1 MTGLLV
7 RLVVWALW
15 GIVRLV
21 VAGLV
26 VAARLLLGL
35 LGVAGLRGVR
45 LAWLVATVLA
55 VGWAAQVV
63 GLRTAVA
70 LAALAWLVWATHR
83 QRSQRRQRAAL
94 RKLTRAL
101 ATHTHTLRTAAT
113 QRSSGARVAARADA
127 LASAPRFAAGQSPE
141 QALRAL
147 ERYAAAWTHRHTHPA
162 ADEGASASDREG
174 R

>member
-7 RLVVWALW
+7 RQVVWALW

-26 VAARLLLGL
+26 LLGRLLLGL
-35 LGVAGLRGVR
+35 VGLRGVR
-45 LAWLVATVLA
+45 LAWLVVTVMA

-63 GLRTAVA
+63 GLRAAVA
-70 LAALAWLVWATHR
+70 LAALGWLLWATRHHR
-83 QRSQRRQRAAL
+83 AQLRQRAAL
-94 RKLTRAL
+94 RTLTRAL
-101 ATHTHTLRTAAT
+101 ETHTRALTAGT
-113 QRSSGARVAARADA
+113 QRSPAATVAAHADA
-127 LASAPRFAAGQSPE
+127 LARAPRLAVGLSPE

-147 ERYAAAWTHRHTHPA
+147 ERYAAAWTRRHAHPV
-162 ADEGASASDREG
+162 ADHDTPASDREG

>member
-7 RLVVWALW
+7 RLVVLALW

-26 VAARLLLGL
+26 LLGRLLLGL
-35 LGVAGLRGVR
+35 VGLRGVR
-45 LAWLVATVLA
+45 LAWLVVTVMA

-63 GLRTAVA
+63 GLRAAVA
-70 LAALAWLVWATHR
+70 LAALAWLVWATHW

-94 RKLTRAL
+94 RTLTRAL
-101 ATHTHTLRTAAT
+101 ETHTRALTAGT
-113 QRSSGARVAARADA
+113 QRSPAATVAAHADA
-127 LASAPRFAAGQSPE
+127 WASAPRLAAGQRPE

-147 ERYAAAWTHRHTHPA
+147 ERYAAAWTHRRTHPA
-162 ADEGASASDREG
+162 PDEGAWASDREG

>member
-7 RLVVWALW
+7 RLVVWVLW

-21 VAGLV
+21 LAGLV
-26 VAARLLLGL
+26 LLGRLLLGL
-35 LGVAGLRGVR
+35 LGLAGLRGAR

-63 GLRTAVA
+63 GLRAAVA
-70 LAALAWLVWATHR
+70 LAALGWLVWATHR
-83 QRSQRRQRAAL
+83 QRAQLQQRAAL

-101 ATHTHTLRTAAT
+101 ETHTHTLTAGTRRSPAAT
-113 QRSSGARVAARADA
+113 VAARADA
-127 LASAPRFAAGQSPE
+127 LAFAPRLAASQSPE

-147 ERYAAAWTHRHTHPA
+147 ERYAAAWTRRHTHPA
-162 ADEGASASDREG
+162 PDEGTSASDREG

>member
-21 VAGLV
+21 VVGLV
-26 VAARLLLGL
+26 LLARLLLGL

-45 LAWLVATVLA
+45 LAWLVATVAA
-55 VGWAAQVV
+55 VGWATQVV
-63 GLRTAVA
+63 GLRAAVA
-70 LAALAWLVWATHR
+70 SAALGWLLWATHR
-83 QRSQRRQRAAL
+83 HRALRRQRAAL

-101 ATHTHTLRTAAT
+101 ETHTHALHTAAT
-113 QRSSGARVAARADA
+113 RRSPAATIAAKADA
-127 LASAPRFAAGQSPE
+127 FASAPRFAAGQSPE

-147 ERYAAAWTHRHTHPA
+147 ERYAAAWTHRHIHPA
-162 ADEGASASDREG
+162 TDEGTSASDREG

>member
-1 MTGLLV
+1 MSGLLV

-26 VAARLLLGL
+26 LLVRSLLGL
-35 LGVAGLRGVR
+35 LGLAGLGGAR

-63 GLRTAVA
+63 GLRAAVA
-70 LAALAWLVWATHR
+70 LAALGWLVWATRR
-83 QRSQRRQRAAL
+83 QRAQLRQRAAL

-101 ATHTHTLRTAAT
+101 ATHTHTVRTAGTRRSPAAT
-113 QRSSGARVAARADA
+113 VAAKADA
-127 LASAPRFAAGQSPE
+127 LASAPRLAAGQSPE

-147 ERYAAAWTHRHTHPA
+147 ERYAAAWTYRHTHPVG
-162 ADEGASASDREG
+162 DHDTPGSDREG

>member
-1 MTGLLV
+1 MSRLLV
-7 RLVVWALW
+7 LALW
-15 GIVRLV
+15 GIVRLA

-26 VAARLLLGL
+26 LLVRALLGL
-35 LGVAGLRGVR
+35 LGLAGLGGAR

-63 GLRTAVA
+63 GLRAAVA
-70 LAALAWLVWATHR
+70 VAALGWLVWATRHHR
-83 QRSQRRQRAAL
+83 AQLRQRAAL

-101 ATHTHTLRTAAT
+101 QTHTRAPHAT
-113 QRSSGARVAARADA
+113 QPQRARRVAADA
-127 LASAPRFAAGQSPE
+127 LAAPPRLAAGQTPE

-147 ERYAAAWTHRHTHPA
+147 ERYAAAWTRRHTQPVTGY
-162 ADEGASASDREG
+162 EETSASDREG